1 MNACTG
7 TLRTCHAPRMHFSIN
22 ATRHVVSFFLSRAHA
37 ESVFLYCGWYHSHE
51 TSPNCLEG
59 RNLIETERLLL
70 RNWEKRDRE
79 PFAQMNNDVRVM
91 EFMPGCLSA
100 VESNFF
106 AERIESHFREHG
118 YGLYAAE
125 LRTEHIFIGFVGLL
139 VPKFQA
145 HFTPCVEIGWRL
157 AADYW
162 GRGLATEGAQAI
174 VQHAFEV
181 LDLKSLVSF
190 TVPANVRSRRVMEK
204 IGMNRNPSDDFDHP
218 NLPVGHPLR
227 RHVLYRLS
235 AP

>member
-1 MNACTG
+1 MSLFLLALTLHGSSYTAAG
-7 TLRTCHAPRMHFSIN
+7 TILMRLHASIWN
-22 ATRHVVSFFLSRAHA
+22 
-37 ESVFLYCGWYHSHE
+37 
-51 TSPNCLEG
+51 G

-79 PFAQMNNDVRVM
+79 PFAQMNSDVRVM

-100 VESNFF
+100 VESNLF
-106 AERIESHFREHG
+106 ADRIESHFREHG

-181 LDLKSLVSF
+181 LGLKSLVSL

-204 IGMNRNPSDDFDHP
+204 IGMTRNPSDDFDHP
-218 NLPVGHPLR
+218 NFPIGHPLR
-227 RHVLYRLS
+227 RHLLYRLS